1 MKTKKTW
8 RIVLILGIAL
18 ALAAAGFYFYKNQ
31 PSSAQAPEEPALQ
44 TATVRR
50 GDLVISATGA
60 GTVIPAADASL
71 GFTNG
76 GLLVEL
82 PVQVGSKVQAGDVLA
97 RVDDTDAAS
106 AVEQAQLS
114 LDQAQLQVD
123 QLKEAPTPAELASAQ
138 AALASAQAT
147 LQSRQKPGS
156 NPEIAAARQ
165 SLASAQAKLDE
176 LLAGPSNE
184 DMTTAQANL
193 RLAEIDVQTAQTD
206 YDKVSWRPEVGTLP
220 QSAALQTAT
229 LAYEKAKAA
238 YDTATEGASD
248 SEIASAR
255 ASVAQAQSSLNSLLN
270 GSTAEEIAA
279 AQASVEQA
287 QAQLADLTDGASQ
300 IDLKLAQIAVRQAEL
315 SLATAQEQLA
325 ETVLTAPFTG
335 TVMSI
340 DANLGERVGGT
351 AFIGLAN
358 IDKPWVEV
366 YLDETDL
373 DKVGLDYEAEVTF
386 DALADQ
392 AFTGHV
398 AQVDPELT
406 NSNGVTAVR
415 AVVQLDA
422 DSFSKPQALPIGLNA
437 SVDVI
442 GGRATQALLVPVEAL
457 REISTGSYAVFVVK
471 DGKPTLTMVEVGLMD
486 LTYAEITS
494 GLNQGDVVTTGIVE
508 TN

>member
-1 MKTKKTW
+1 MCI
-8 RIVLILGIAL
+8 RDS
-18 ALAAAGFYFYKNQ
+18 YKNQ

-44 TATVRR
+44 TTTVRR

-60 GTVIPAADASL
+60 GTVISAADASL
-71 GFTNG
+71 GFANG
-76 GLLVEL
+76 GLLVDL
-82 PVQVGSKVQAGDVLA
+82 PVQVGSKVNAGDVLA

-193 RLAEIDVQTAQTD
+193 KLAEIDVQTAQTD

-238 YDTATEGASD
+238 YNTATEGASD

-287 QAQLADLTDGASQ
+287 QAQLAELTDGASQ

-315 SLATAQEQLA
+315 SLITAQEQLA

-351 AFIGLAN
+351 SFIGLAN

-386 DALADQ
+386 DALPDQ
-392 AFTGHV
+392 VFTGHV
-398 AQVDPELT
+398 TQVDPELT

-422 DSFSKPQALPIGLNA
+422 DSFSKPQTLPIGLNA

-486 LTYAEITS
+486 LTYAEIIS

-508 TN
+508 TD

>member
-8 RIVLILGIAL
+8 RIILILGIAL

-60 GTVIPAADASL
+60 GTVISAADASL

-82 PVQVGSKVQAGDVLA
+82 PVQVGSKVHAGDVLA

-193 RLAEIDVQTAQTD
+193 KLAEIDVQTAQTD
-206 YDKVSWRPEVGTLP
+206 YDKVSWRPEIGTLP

-238 YDTATEGASD
+238 YNAATEGASD

-279 AQASVEQA
+279 AQASVDQA

-315 SLATAQEQLA
+315 SLTTAQEQLA
-325 ETVLTAPFTG
+325 ETILTAPFTG

-351 AFIGLAN
+351 SFIGLAN

-373 DKVGLDYEAEVTF
+373 DKVGIDYEAEVTF
-386 DALADQ
+386 DALPDQ
-392 AFTGHV
+392 VFTGHV
-398 AQVDPELT
+398 TQVDPELT

-415 AVVQLDA
+415 AVIQLDA
-422 DSFSKPQALPIGLNA
+422 DSFSKPQTLPIGLNA

-471 DGKPTLTMVEVGLMD
+471 DGKPTLAMVEVGLMD